1 MANRNPEHHL
11 DECDESSAA
20 LHESTGADIQ
30 GLSRDSVA
38 TPVADSVSRDADRSS
53 RKNTINVLDADMM
66 ANMTISAGTF
76 DCTCAAKELA
86 SDSSD
91 RRDAEGNSVSA
102 ERGLNHQST

>member
-1 MANRNPEHHL
+1 
-11 DECDESSAA
+11 
-20 LHESTGADIQ
+20 
-30 GLSRDSVA
+30 
-38 TPVADSVSRDADRSS
+38 
-53 RKNTINVLDADMM
+53 MM

-76 DCTCAAKELA
+76 DCMCAAKEVA